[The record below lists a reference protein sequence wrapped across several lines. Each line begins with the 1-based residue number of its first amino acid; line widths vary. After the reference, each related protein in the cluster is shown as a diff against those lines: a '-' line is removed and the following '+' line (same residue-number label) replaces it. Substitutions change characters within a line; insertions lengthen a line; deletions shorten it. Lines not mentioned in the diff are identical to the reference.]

1 MSSVI
6 YKNLPGP
13 VGDCLKPSLATTATV
28 PVSPT
33 TSFVYTTGHIG
44 LDLETGNIIN
54 SPVENEFEAIFDC
67 LDAALRHAGA
77 TLGLR
82 HAFNLVAYL
91 VDSTDEETMMRVF
104 RQRLP
109 GHTPTW
115 TTVVVKEIVV
125 PKMRAEISASGVIFH
140 NGDQ

>member
-13 VGDCLKPSLATTATV
+13 VGDCLKPSLATTATL

-104 RQRLP
+104 RQKFP

-140 NGDQ
+140 NGD